1 MIDWDGNRQMGGEE
15 DRRIGR
21 EEERRKRTED
31 RWEGMR
37 KGSGG
42 EEKKGRG
49 MIGKGRKRR

>member
-1 MIDWDGNRQMGGEE
+1 MGIDRWERKKRG
-15 DRRIGR
+15 RIGR